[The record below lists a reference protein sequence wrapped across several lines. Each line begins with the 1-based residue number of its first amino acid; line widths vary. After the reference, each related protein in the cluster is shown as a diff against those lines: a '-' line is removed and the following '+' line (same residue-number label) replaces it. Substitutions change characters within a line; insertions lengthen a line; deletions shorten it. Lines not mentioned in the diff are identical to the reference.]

1 MTLYDLLQATVYDQQ
16 FAVYVNNIYDQNIL
30 VGAGVRAELLDE
42 SENELL
48 FDHLMDKVDMLRVSK
63 DGKILV
69 VFVVDKN
76 YKKRAEKLYQKEY
89 VKRWDA
95 RDEETRP
102 YRYLREII
110 ELK

>member
-1 MTLYDLLQATVYDQQ
+1 MKLYDLLQVTRYDQQ
-16 FAVYVNNIYDQNIL
+16 FAVYVTNIYDQNIL
-30 VGAGVRAELLDE
+30 VGAGVRSELLDE

-48 FDHLMDKVDMLRVSK
+48 FDHLIDKVDMLRVSK

-76 YKKRAEKLYQKEY
+76 YKKRAEKLYSKDY
-89 VKRWDA
+89 TKHWDG
-95 RDEETRP
+95 RDIKTRP
-102 YRYLREII
+102 YRYLSEIE